1 MDARKKD
8 APKKLKSLKLV
19 RETLRHLD
27 GHGPRAAKPFSNG
40 HHCTLSWAG

>member
-8 APKKLKSLKLV
+8 APKKLKALKLV

-27 GHGPRAAKPFSNG
+27 TQGPRGAKPFTRG
-40 HHCTLSWAG
+40 HHCTLSFAG